1 MGGSHRAQLI
11 CGIVAVSAKSCQVC
25 LLDVQTKN
33 ATEHRFPLPAKP
45 ITKAISR
52 ASRYQHVTT
61 ERVTHYP
68 KSGASA
74 PGRKMIRGNFQ
85 IPACHYR
92 KSDPLPQE
100 WCLQPPTSR
109 NSRYQHVTTER
120 VTHYPKSGAS
130 SPVPVLAALTDTELQ
145 IPACHYR
152 KSDPLPQEW
161 CLQLQ
166 LLSPATPTPR
176 EVHRNGPIHRHK
188 FHVVVYG
195 RALVYLSYTSRTTK
209 P

>member
-1 MGGSHRAQLI
+1 
-11 CGIVAVSAKSCQVC
+11 
-25 LLDVQTKN
+25 
-33 ATEHRFPLPAKP
+33 
-45 ITKAISR
+45 
-52 ASRYQHVTT
+52 
-61 ERVTHYP
+61 
-68 KSGASA
+68 
-74 PGRKMIRGNFQ
+74 MIRGNFQ

-161 CLQLQ
+161 CLQ
-166 LLSPATPTPR
+166 PP
-176 EVHRNGPIHRHK
+176 
-188 FHVVVYG
+188 
-195 RALVYLSYTSRTTK
+195 TSRNSRYQHVTTERVTHYPK
-209 P
+209 SGASSPVPVLAALTDTELQIPACHYRKSDPLPQEWCLQSSSSCFLPQPLPQERCIVMAPYIGTSFTSWCMGEHWFTCPTLQEPPSREDF